1 FNLRPLFSSL
11 SVLLPEIAAGL
22 LISCAMA
29 GYLTTLPVLCIVMFA
44 LFASTMADR
53 LEIERTLL
61 FVLIL
66 IGVGT
71 ALRAGG
77 DTLVLF
83 AGTTIAGAG
92 IAMGN
97 VLLPS
102 VVKRDFPDR
111 VAAMTGL
118 FTMSLCGGA
127 AAGAAFT
134 V

>member
-1 FNLRPLFSSL
+1 PGRLPAAYRLQSAAALLQPFS
-11 SVLLPEIAAGL
+11 IAARSRCRAAHLRRHGRL
-22 LISCAMA
+22 SHDAPGAMHGPVRTVRAHA
-29 GYLTTLPVLCIVMFA
+29 G
-44 LFASTMADR
+44 DR
-53 LEIERTLL
+53 FGAERTLL

-118 FTMSLCGGA
+118 FTMS
-127 AAGAAFT
+127 
-134 V
+134 